1 MKETISVIIPVFKVE
16 DYLDACVNSVVNQT
30 YKDLEIILVDDGSPD
45 QCPELCDAWALKD
58 ERIKVIHKE
67 NGGLSDA
74 RNAGLDIAEG
84 QYIAFVDSDD
94 WISPKMYEIMLK
106 HLKEKNADICA
117 CGIMTVYP
125 DRKCPMNI
133 QPVIGGA
140 AKIFSLLY
148 DDAAYP
154 VSALNKLY
162 KRDCWKELRF
172 PLGKICEDA
181 FTTYKLIDKADLIV
195 QITDPLYFYRI
206 RKDSIMTATFSHN
219 RMDEEEAWRYNYEFI
234 SEHYPLLANKAFGFY
249 LQRVN
254 NLIHTIPSSEK
265 HKFEKEYTF
274 LYKILK
280 NNIKYLLFSSRLN
293 LKYRIKFFMDFIQL

>member
-1 MKETISVIIPVFKVE
+1 MLDFSIIVPVYNSAATLQKC
-16 DYLDACVNSVVNQT
+16 LDSILNQT
-30 YKDLEIILVDDGSPD
+30 FENYEVILINDGST
-45 QCPELCDAWALKD
+45 DASWNICQQYKSKD
-58 ERIKVIHKE
+58 ERFIILNQE
-67 NGGLSDA
+67 NSGPSQA
-74 RNAGLDIAEG
+74 RNCGLEIANG
-84 QYIAFVDSDD
+84 DWICFVDSDD

-133 QPVIGGA
+133 QSVIGGA
-140 AKIFSLLY
+140 EKIFSLLY

-154 VSALNKLY
+154 VSAWNKLY

-181 FTTYKLIDKADLIV
+181 FTTYKLIDKANLIV

-219 RMDEEEAWRYNYEFI
+219 RMDEEEAWRCNYEFI
-234 SEHYPLLANKAFGFY
+234 SEHYPLLANKAFDFY

-254 NLIHTIPSSEK
+254 KLIHTIPSSEK
-265 HKFEKEYTF
+265 NKFEKEYTF
-274 LYKILK
+274 LYKILR